1 MASRSDLA
9 KIHIARKQLAMDED
23 TYRDMLQAVAGVK
36 SAKDLD
42 DKGAAKVL
50 AHLQRSGFK
59 PTKQTSQRPRVTDG
73 RARLMR
79 KVEALLAAGGKP
91 WGYAEAMAKRMFGID
106 RLEWCDHDQLWRLAA
121 ALQMSAN
128 RNG

>member
-23 TYRDMLQAVAGVK
+23 TYRDMLQAVGGVK

-50 AHLQRSGFK
+50 AHLHRSGFK
-59 PTKQTSQRPRVTDG
+59 PTKQSSRRPRVTDG
-73 RARLMR
+73 RTKLVG
-79 KVEALLAAGGKP
+79 KVEALLADGGKP
-91 WGYAEAMAKRMFGID
+91 WSYAEAMAQRMFGID